1 MRKAIF
7 IAILLLLCATAYAG
21 WFPTGSSYQV
31 PTIKNSS
38 VVLRGPVGA
47 INTTAV
53 SGSFKSNTAGPY
65 LTTKVKSSPKIS
77 APVVFNMKRNATKT
91 YVSTREYIKTKENYV
106 AGVKDV
112 FGSQALPP
120 AGSQLCCGVKAL
132 KAYDSYLRLK
142 CVPSN
147 LDVSGWINA
156 CKGVRGLF
164 TYGPFCQTSQTVCV
178 MPKSIKK

>member
-1 MRKAIF
+1 MRHCVCGLVSYRFVISGTDHQKLIGCPARP
-7 IAILLLLCATAYAG
+7 G
-21 WFPTGSSYQV
+21 WCYQYYGGV
-31 PTIKNSS
+31 R
-38 VVLRGPVGA
+38 VLQV
-47 INTTAV
+47 
-53 SGSFKSNTAGPY
+53 KTAGPY

-91 YVSTREYIKTKENYV
+91 YVSTREYIKTQENYV